1 LGKRVLESLIY
12 AGAFGSM
19 GYTRGG
25 MVQIV
30 GEQAAFEKIAAP
42 IVSERKAEAAGQFSL
57 FGGGEAGEGLG
68 EIDVSVLDGPEMEK
82 GLLLSKEKEMLGQF
96 VTDHPLLGI
105 EGTLAAQSSHDV
117 REIEELGDGDLVT
130 VGGII
135 GSLARTYTKR
145 GEPYAQFRLEGLAGG
160 VDVVAFP
167 SVFESVP
174 ELMEQDRIVLVT
186 GRVDHRGREVQI
198 RANDVKEPDLGPNAP
213 RPLAESLVVDLP
225 ASACTPAVLERLR
238 ELLAAHPGAAPV
250 RVRFLTSEGATPLQ
264 VGTFTVD
271 VGSPL
276 IGELRGLLG
285 GGAARV
291 EREAASI

>member
-1 LGKRVLESLIY
+1 
-12 AGAFGSM
+12 
-19 GYTRGG
+19 
-25 MVQIV
+25 
-30 GEQAAFEKIAAP
+30 
-42 IVSERKAEAAGQFSL
+42 
-57 FGGGEAGEGLG
+57 
-68 EIDVSVLDGPEMEK
+68 
-82 GLLLSKEKEMLGQF
+82 
-96 VTDHPLLGI
+96 
-105 EGTLAAQSSHDV
+105 
-117 REIEELGDGDLVT
+117 
-130 VGGII
+130 
-135 GSLARTYTKR
+135 
-145 GEPYAQFRLEGLAGG
+145 
-160 VDVVAFP
+160 
-167 SVFESVP
+167 VFEAVP

-264 VGTFTVD
+264 VGSFTVD